1 VDGDAARPLPPP
13 DRIAVVL
20 HQPSV
25 PDNVGAVARVMGNT
39 GFSRLVL
46 SDPRI
51 ADMTPA
57 YRTAVSAASI
67 LGNALTVPDL
77 DGALA
82 AAGAQFVV
90 GSTARARSYWD
101 LRPLPQAVATILAK
115 AAEEPVALLFGPEK
129 TGLTNE
135 ELDRCHLLVSIPA
148 MGPIT
153 SYNLSH
159 AVLLVLF
166 HLASSR
172 ADASPPQ
179 AAPAVEGAAA
189 DPGARPATREERE
202 GMYAHLAEMLLAAGF
217 LWEENPEHMMRLLRE
232 FLNRASPRKRE
243 VQAIRGIC
251 RTMLWRLRG
260 RG

>member
-1 VDGDAARPLPPP
+1 MDGDAARPLPLQ

-25 PDNVGAVARVMGNT
+25 PDNVGAVARVMANT

-46 SDPRI
+46 SDPRV
-51 ADMTPA
+51 ADMTGA

-67 LGNALTVPDL
+67 LGNALTVPGL
-77 DGALA
+77 DQALA
-82 AAGAQFVV
+82 AAGAEFVV
-90 GSTARARSYWD
+90 GATARTRSYWD
-101 LRPLPQAVATILAK
+101 LRPLPQAVEIILAK

-148 MGPIT
+148 MGPVT

-166 HLASSR
+166 HLAS
-172 ADASPPQ
+172 AS
-179 AAPAVEGAAA
+179 APANAPALPA
-189 DPGARPATREERE
+189 DPTPDPGARPATREERE
-202 GMYAHLAEMLLAAGF
+202 GMYAHLEEMLLAAGF

-232 FLNRASPRKRE
+232 FLDRAGPRKRE
-243 VQAIRGIC
+243 VQAMRGIC